1 MNLKDILKELT
12 EADSMGGLFG
22 ALEVAEKYLK
32 EFSKVERYN
41 GSLIATLGEGEKTVL
56 LDAHIDE
63 IGMFVTSCKDGFISV
78 AAAGGIDAR
87 MLSAMR
93 VKIHGKKTVLGVFQS
108 VPPHLSKGS
117 DEVMP
122 LENLYIDTGLGADA
136 EDIISIGDRV
146 TFESPFIELNNGV
159 VSAKALDN
167 RASVAALIKVAEI
180 LKSRPLNV
188 KVAILLSD
196 KEEIG
201 SDGAKIAAFYINPD
215 EAIVVDVS
223 FGNALGVA
231 EEKSGVLGKGGM
243 IGISPVLSRE
253 VTEKLKNL
261 AKEKNIRH
269 QFEVMGSK
277 TSTNAD
283 VVAVNREGVKCGLVS
298 IPLRNMHTPSEIVD
312 ISDIEAVAEL
322 LAEYIISR

>member
-1 MNLKDILKELT
+1 
-12 EADSMGGLFG
+12 MGGLFG
-22 ALEVAEKYLK
+22 ALEVAEKYLR

-41 GSLIATLGEGEKTVL
+41 GSLIATLGGGEKTVL

-63 IGMFVTSCKDGFISV
+63 IGMFVTSIKDGFISV

-87 MLSAMR
+87 MLPAMR
-93 VKIHGKKTVLGVFQS
+93 VKIHGKKTVLGIFQS

-117 DEVMP
+117 DEVTP

-146 TFESPFIELNNGV
+146 TFDSSFIELNKGV

-201 SDGAKIAAFYINPD
+201 SDGAKTAAFYINPD

-223 FGNALGVA
+223 FGNALGVV

-243 IGISPVLSRE
+243 LGISPVLSRE
-253 VTEKLKNL
+253 VTEELKRL
-261 AKEKNIRH
+261 AKEKNIPL